1 MTDAR
6 TTISRGSAPRD
17 RDQSLRER
25 AGKVIPGGMYGHLS
39 ARRLSPNYPQFYARV
54 QGARA
59 WDVDGREFV
68 DMMCSFGPMILGY
81 QHEKVEQAAAAQR
94 AQGDTQP
101 GPGEAMVELAEILT
115 ERVDHADWA
124 MFGKNGSDATRLCL
138 SAARATTGRRHVVMS
153 EHSYHGWNAW
163 SNKLADGKAG
173 RQDPETFRYTY
184 NDLDSVRAAVEQA
197 DPEKVAAIFVSP
209 FRHDAG
215 HDEEL
220 VDHEFAKGARA
231 LCDEIGAALVM
242 DEVRAGFRLYHGN
255 AWEPVG
261 VKPDL
266 SAWSKAIANGYPLA
280 AALGNDRYREGIE
293 QVFATGSFWYQAV
306 PMAAA
311 VATIRALKDEDAI
324 AKMEAAGTRLR
335 EGIARQAEQYSVD
348 VSQTGPVQ
356 IPNLSFAGDGDFAKA
371 MAFCGEA
378 AAHGAILHPRH
389 NWFLS
394 SAHTEAD
401 IDRVLE
407 ATDAAFRAVRSEF
420 GTD

>member
-1 MTDAR
+1 MTDAL
-6 TTISRGSAPRD
+6 TTVSTDRISRD

-25 AGKVIPGGMYGHLS
+25 ADKVIPGGMYGHLS
-39 ARRLSPNYPQFYARV
+39 ARRLSAHYPQFYARV

-81 QHEKVEQAAAAQR
+81 QHERVEQAAAAQR
-94 AQGDTQP
+94 RNGDTQP
-101 GPGEAMVELAEILT
+101 GPGACMVELAELFT

-124 MFGKNGSDATRLCL
+124 MFAKNGSDATRLCL
-138 SAARATTGRRHVVMS
+138 SAARATTGRRSVVAG
-153 EHSYHGWNAW
+153 ETAYHGWSSW
-163 SNKLADGKAG
+163 SNQHADGKAG
-173 RQDPETFRYTY
+173 RPDPETFRYIY
-184 NDLDSVRAAVEQA
+184 NDVGSVRAAVEQA
-197 DPEKVAAIFVSP
+197 GQENVAAVFVSP

-215 HDEEL
+215 HDQEL
-220 VDHEFAKGARA
+220 VDAGFASGVRA

-242 DEVRAGFRLYHGN
+242 DEVRAGFRLHHGSS
-255 AWEPVG
+255 WEPLG

-280 AALGNDRYREGIE
+280 AALGSNRFRAGIE

-311 VATIRALKDEDAI
+311 VATIHALQDEDAV
-324 AKMEAAGTRLR
+324 ATMQAAGTRLR
-335 EGIARQAEQYSVD
+335 EGIARQAAEYDCAINQS
-348 VSQTGPVQ
+348 GPVQ
-356 IPNLSFAGDGDFAKA
+356 IPNLSFAGDTAYQRA
-371 MAFCGEA
+371 MTFCGEA
-378 AAHGAILHPRH
+378 AAHGAIVHPRH

-394 SAHTEAD
+394 SAHTDAD

-407 ATDAAFRAVRSEF
+407 ATDAAFRAVRASF
-420 GTD
+420 GPD

>member
-6 TTISRGSAPRD
+6 TGNT
-17 RDQSLRER
+17 RDQDRTLRER
-25 AGKVIPGGMYGHLS
+25 AAKVIPGGMYGHLS
-39 ARRLSPNYPQFYARV
+39 AQRLSPHYPQFYARV

-81 QHEKVEQAAAAQR
+81 QHEKVERAAAAQR
-94 AQGDTQP
+94 ALGDTQP

-124 MFGKNGSDATRLCL
+124 MFGKNGGDATRLCL
-138 SAARATTGRRHVVMS
+138 SAARSTTGRRHVVAA
-153 EHSYHGWNAW
+153 ETAYHGWLEW
-163 SNKLADGKAG
+163 SNQFADGQPG
-173 RQDPETFRYTY
+173 RPDPETFRYVY
-184 NDLDSVRAAVEQA
+184 NDLDSVRSAAEQA
-197 DPEKVAAIFVSP
+197 DPEQVAAIFVSP

-215 HDEEL
+215 HDQEL
-220 VDHEFAKGARA
+220 VDHEFAKGVRA

-242 DEVRAGFRLYHGN
+242 DEVRAGFRLHHGN

-266 SAWSKAIANGYPLA
+266 SAWSKAIANGYPIA
-280 AALGNDRYREGIE
+280 AALGNDRYRDGME

-311 VATIRALKDEDAI
+311 VATIRALRDEDAI
-324 AKMEAAGTRLR
+324 AAMEAAGTRLR
-335 EGIARQAEQYSVD
+335 EGIASQAKQYSVD
-348 VSQTGPVQ
+348 VTQTGPVQ
-356 IPNLSFAGDGDFAKA
+356 LPNLSFPGDVEFAKA
-371 MAFCGEA
+371 MAFSGEA
-378 AAHGAILHPRH
+378 AAHGALLHPRH

-394 SAHTEAD
+394 SAHTDAD
-401 IDRVLE
+401 IERVLE
-407 ATDAAFRAVRSEF
+407 ATDAAFRAVRSQF
-420 GTD
+420 GDG